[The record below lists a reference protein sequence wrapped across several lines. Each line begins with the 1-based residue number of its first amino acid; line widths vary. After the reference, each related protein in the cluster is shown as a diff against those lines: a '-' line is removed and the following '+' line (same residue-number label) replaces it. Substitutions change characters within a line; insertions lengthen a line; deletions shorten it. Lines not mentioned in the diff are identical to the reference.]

1 MPSKKIIL
9 LLEGL
14 DCASCANKI
23 ETEINQI
30 SGIVKASVNFVSTK
44 LEVEIDD
51 NKDEN
56 NIIDSIKNKIKIIEP
71 KVNVTEIN
79 KRRKINEKN
88 KQEEKEQKYEM
99 ILILIGAILYF
110 IAMISNISGQTKFA
124 LYLFSYAI
132 LGGDVVLNA
141 TKNIFKGKIFDENFL
156 MTVATL
162 GAFIIREY
170 PEGVAVMLFY
180 KIGESFQSYAVNKSR
195 KSISNLM
202 DIRPDYANLK
212 MGNETKKV
220 SPEEVNIGH
229 IIIVKAGEKIPL
241 DGVVIEGKSMVDMS
255 ALTGESVPVKVA
267 SGSNVLSGAINNNG
281 NLEIKVSKRFE
292 ESTVSKILDLVEN
305 SNINKAE
312 TENFITRFA
321 KYYTPVVVI
330 IALCLAIIPPLISK
344 DNLWFDWIYRAL
356 VFLVVSCP
364 CGLVISIPLG
374 FFSGIGTA
382 SKNGL
387 LIKGSNYLESLS
399 KAEIVVFDKTGTLT
413 KGVFKV
419 IKINNVDTV
428 SQEDLL
434 EYAAY
439 AEYYSNHPIGL
450 SIVKEYN
457 KEINKNDIKDYNEI
471 SGHGLSVT
479 VKGKKVLAGNSKLMN
494 KEKIKY
500 KEVSEVGTIVHI
512 AVDNKY
518 YGYLIIS
525 DEIKEDA
532 KKAIEG
538 LRKLKVKNIVMLTG
552 DNKEVAENVA
562 EKLNIDSVEAELLPD
577 EKVSN
582 VEKLYKAKTS
592 KGTLVFAGDGI
603 NDAPVLVIAD
613 VGVAMG
619 GLGSDAAI
627 EAADVVIMNDEP
639 SKLIDGIKISRRTE
653 KIVWQNII
661 LAIGVKIIVLI
672 LGAIGYANM
681 WEAVFAD
688 VGVTLIAVINS
699 IRIMNYK

>member
-1 MPSKKIIL
+1 MPSKKITL

-23 ETEINQI
+23 EAEVNQI
-30 SGIVKASVNFVSTK
+30 NGVVKASVNFVSIK
-44 LEVEIDD
+44 LEVYIEE

-56 NIIDSIKNKIKIIEP
+56 DIIDIIKNRIKIIEP
-71 KVNVTEIN
+71 EVHVVEIN
-79 KRRKINEKN
+79 KINKVNDNE
-88 KQEEKEQKYEM
+88 QEEKEQKYE
-99 ILILIGAILYF
+99 IALLIVGAVLFF
-110 IAMISNISGQTKFA
+110 IAMFFNISNQFKFI
-124 LYLFSYAI
+124 LYLISYVI
-132 LGGDVVLNA
+132 LGGDVLLNA
-141 TKNIFKGKIFDENFL
+141 IRNIFRGKIFDENFL
-156 MTVATL
+156 MAIATL
-162 GAFIIREY
+162 GAFFIRQY

-180 KIGESFQSYAVNKSR
+180 KVGESFQSYAVNKSR
-195 KSISNLM
+195 KSISELM

-212 MGNETKKV
+212 IGNETKKV
-220 SPEEVNIGH
+220 SPEEVNIDD

-241 DGVVIEGKSMVDMS
+241 DGVVVEGKSMVDTS
-255 ALTGESVPVKVA
+255 ALTGESVPVKVEL
-267 SGSNVLSGAINNNG
+267 GSNVLSGSINNNG
-281 NLEIKVSKRFE
+281 ILEIKVSKRFE

-305 SNINKAE
+305 ASSSKAE

-330 IALCLAIIPPLISK
+330 VALCLAIIPPLILS
-344 DNLWFDWIYRAL
+344 NNSWFGWIYRAL

-364 CGLVISIPLG
+364 CGLVISVPLG

-419 IKINNVDTV
+419 TKINNEENI
-428 SQEDLL
+428 SKEELL

-450 SIVKEYN
+450 SIVKSYN
-457 KEINKNDIKDYNEI
+457 KEINKNEIKDYNEI
-471 SGHGLSVT
+471 SGHGISVT
-479 VKGKKVLAGNSKLMN
+479 VKNQKVLVGNSKLMN
-494 KEKIKY
+494 KENITY
-500 KEVSEVGTIVHI
+500 KEAPQIGTIAHI

-525 DEIKEDA
+525 DEIKDDA

-538 LRKLKVKNIVMLTG
+538 LRKLKIKNIVMLTG
-552 DNKEVAENVA
+552 DSKAVAENVSK
-562 EKLNIDSVEAELLPD
+562 ELNLDSVESELLPD
-577 EKVSN
+577 QKVEKV
-582 VEKLYKAKTS
+582 EELYKTKS
-592 KGTLVFAGDGI
+592 PKGTLVFTGDGI
-603 NDAPVLVIAD
+603 NDAPVLAIAD

-661 LAIGVKIIVLI
+661 MALAVKFIVLT
-672 LGAIGYANM
+672 LGALGIANM

-699 IRIMNYK
+699 IRIMKYR

>member
-1 MPSKKIIL
+1 MPSKKITL

-23 ETEINQI
+23 EAEVNQI
-30 SGIVKASVNFVSTK
+30 NGVVKASVNFVSIK
-44 LEVEIDD
+44 LEVYIEE

-56 NIIDSIKNKIKIIEP
+56 DIIDIIKNRIKIIEP
-71 KVNVTEIN
+71 EVHVVEIN
-79 KRRKINEKN
+79 KINKVNNNE
-88 KQEEKEQKYEM
+88 QEEKEQKYE
-99 ILILIGAILYF
+99 IALLIVGAVLFF
-110 IAMISNISGQTKFA
+110 IAMFFNISNQFKFI
-124 LYLFSYAI
+124 LYLISYVI
-132 LGGDVVLNA
+132 LGGDVLLNA
-141 TKNIFKGKIFDENFL
+141 IRNIFRGKIFDENFL
-156 MTVATL
+156 MAIATL
-162 GAFIIREY
+162 GAFFIRQY

-180 KIGESFQSYAVNKSR
+180 KVGESFQSYAVNKSR
-195 KSISNLM
+195 KLISELM

-212 MGNETKKV
+212 IGNETKKV
-220 SPEEVNIGH
+220 SPEEVNIDD

-241 DGVVIEGKSMVDMS
+241 DGVVVEGKSMVDTS
-255 ALTGESVPVKVA
+255 ALTGESVPVKVEL
-267 SGSNVLSGAINNNG
+267 GSNVLSGSINNNG
-281 NLEIKVSKRFE
+281 ILEIKASKRFE

-305 SNINKAE
+305 ASSSKAE

-330 IALCLAIIPPLISK
+330 VALCLAIIPPLILS
-344 DNLWFDWIYRAL
+344 NNSWFGWIYRAL

-364 CGLVISIPLG
+364 CGLVISVPLG

-419 IKINNVDTV
+419 TKINNEENI
-428 SQEDLL
+428 SKEELL

-450 SIVKEYN
+450 SIVKSYN
-457 KEINKNDIKDYNEI
+457 KEINKNEIKDYNEI
-471 SGHGLSVT
+471 SGHGISVT
-479 VKGKKVLAGNSKLMN
+479 IKNKKVLVGNSKLMN
-494 KEKIKY
+494 KENITY
-500 KEVSEVGTIVHI
+500 KEAPQIGTIAHI
-512 AVDNKY
+512 AVDKKY

-525 DEIKEDA
+525 DEIKDDS

-538 LRKLKVKNIVMLTG
+538 LRKLKIKNIVMLTG
-552 DNKEVAENVA
+552 DSKAVAENVSK
-562 EKLNIDSVEAELLPD
+562 ELNLDSVESELLPD
-577 EKVSN
+577 QKVEKV
-582 VEKLYKAKTS
+582 EELYKTKS
-592 KGTLVFAGDGI
+592 PKGTLVFTGDGI
-603 NDAPVLVIAD
+603 NDAPVLAIAD

-661 LAIGVKIIVLI
+661 MALAVKFIVLT
-672 LGAIGYANM
+672 LGALGIANM

-699 IRIMNYK
+699 IRIMKYK

>member
-1 MPSKKIIL
+1 MPSKKITL

-23 ETEINQI
+23 EAEVNQI
-30 SGIVKASVNFVSTK
+30 NGVVKASVNFVSIK
-44 LEVEIDD
+44 LEVYIEE

-56 NIIDSIKNKIKIIEP
+56 DIIDIIKNRIKIIEP
-71 KVNVTEIN
+71 EVHVVEIN
-79 KRRKINEKN
+79 KINKVNDNE
-88 KQEEKEQKYEM
+88 QEEKEQKYE
-99 ILILIGAILYF
+99 IALLIVGAVLFF
-110 IAMISNISGQTKFA
+110 IAMFFNISNQFKFI
-124 LYLFSYAI
+124 LYLISYVI
-132 LGGDVVLNA
+132 LGGDVLLNA
-141 TKNIFKGKIFDENFL
+141 IRNIFRGKIFDENFL
-156 MTVATL
+156 MAIATL
-162 GAFIIREY
+162 GAFFIRQY

-180 KIGESFQSYAVNKSR
+180 KVGESFQSYAVNKSR
-195 KSISNLM
+195 KSISDLM

-212 MGNETKKV
+212 IGNETKKV
-220 SPEEVNIGH
+220 SPEEVNIDD

-241 DGVVIEGKSMVDMS
+241 DGVVVEGKSMVDTS
-255 ALTGESVPVKVA
+255 ALTGESVPVKVEL
-267 SGSNVLSGAINNNG
+267 GSNVLSGSINNNG
-281 NLEIKVSKRFE
+281 ILEIKVSKRFE

-305 SNINKAE
+305 ASSSKAE

-330 IALCLAIIPPLISK
+330 VALCLAIIPPLILS
-344 DNLWFDWIYRAL
+344 NNSWFGWIYRAL

-364 CGLVISIPLG
+364 CGLVISVPLG

-419 IKINNVDTV
+419 TKINNEENI
-428 SQEDLL
+428 SKEELL

-450 SIVKEYN
+450 SIVKSYN
-457 KEINKNDIKDYNEI
+457 KEINKNEIKDYNEI
-471 SGHGLSVT
+471 SGHGISVT
-479 VKGKKVLAGNSKLMN
+479 VKNQKVLVGNSKLMN
-494 KEKIKY
+494 KENITY
-500 KEVSEVGTIVHI
+500 KEAPQIGTIAHI

-525 DEIKEDA
+525 DEIKDDS

-538 LRKLKVKNIVMLTG
+538 LRKLKIKNIVMLTG
-552 DNKEVAENVA
+552 DSKAVAENVSK
-562 EKLNIDSVEAELLPD
+562 ELNLDSVESELLPD
-577 EKVSN
+577 QKVEKV
-582 VEKLYKAKTS
+582 EELYKTKS
-592 KGTLVFAGDGI
+592 PKGTLVFTGDGI
-603 NDAPVLVIAD
+603 NDAPVLAIAD

-661 LAIGVKIIVLI
+661 MALAVKFIVLT
-672 LGAIGYANM
+672 LGALGIANM

-699 IRIMNYK
+699 IRIMKYK

>member
-1 MPSKKIIL
+1 MPSKKITL

-23 ETEINQI
+23 EAEVNQI
-30 SGIVKASVNFVSTK
+30 NGVVKASVNFVSIK
-44 LEVEIDD
+44 LEVYIEE

-56 NIIDSIKNKIKIIEP
+56 DIIDIIKNRIKIIEP
-71 KVNVTEIN
+71 EVHVVEIN
-79 KRRKINEKN
+79 KINKVNDNE
-88 KQEEKEQKYEM
+88 QEEKEQKYE
-99 ILILIGAILYF
+99 IALLIVGAVLFF
-110 IAMISNISGQTKFA
+110 IAMFFNISNQFKFI
-124 LYLFSYAI
+124 LYLISYVI
-132 LGGDVVLNA
+132 LGGDVLLNA
-141 TKNIFKGKIFDENFL
+141 IRNIFRGKIFDENFL
-156 MTVATL
+156 MAIATL
-162 GAFIIREY
+162 GAFFIRQY

-195 KSISNLM
+195 KSISDLM

-212 MGNETKKV
+212 IGDETKKV
-220 SPEEVNIGH
+220 SPEEVNIDD

-241 DGVVIEGKSMVDMS
+241 DGVVVEGKSMVDTS
-255 ALTGESVPVKVA
+255 ALTGESVPVKVEL
-267 SGSNVLSGAINNNG
+267 GSNVLSGSINNNG
-281 NLEIKVSKRFE
+281 ILEIKVSKRFE

-305 SNINKAE
+305 ASSSKAE

-330 IALCLAIIPPLISK
+330 VALCLAIIPPLILS
-344 DNLWFDWIYRAL
+344 NNSWFGWIYRAL

-364 CGLVISIPLG
+364 CGLVISVPLG

-419 IKINNVDTV
+419 TKINNEENI
-428 SQEDLL
+428 SKEELL

-450 SIVKEYN
+450 SIVKSYN
-457 KEINKNDIKDYNEI
+457 KEINKNEIKDYNEI
-471 SGHGLSVT
+471 SGHGISVT
-479 VKGKKVLAGNSKLMN
+479 VKNQKVLVGNSKLMN
-494 KEKIKY
+494 KENITY
-500 KEVSEVGTIVHI
+500 KEAPQIGTIAHI

-525 DEIKEDA
+525 DEIKDDA

-538 LRKLKVKNIVMLTG
+538 LRKLKIKNIVMLTG
-552 DNKEVAENVA
+552 DSKAVAENVSK
-562 EKLNIDSVEAELLPD
+562 ELNLDSVESELLPD
-577 EKVSN
+577 QKVEKV
-582 VEKLYKAKTS
+582 EELYKTKS
-592 KGTLVFAGDGI
+592 PKGTLVFTGDGI
-603 NDAPVLVIAD
+603 NDAPVLAIAD

-661 LAIGVKIIVLI
+661 MALAVKFIVLT
-672 LGAIGYANM
+672 LGALGIANM

-699 IRIMNYK
+699 IRIMKYK

>member
-1 MPSKKIIL
+1 MPSKKITL

-23 ETEINQI
+23 EAEVNQI
-30 SGIVKASVNFVSTK
+30 NGVVKASVNFVSIK
-44 LEVEIDD
+44 LEVYIEE

-56 NIIDSIKNKIKIIEP
+56 DIIDIIKNRIKIIEP
-71 KVNVTEIN
+71 EVHVVEIN
-79 KRRKINEKN
+79 KINKVNNNE
-88 KQEEKEQKYEM
+88 QEEKEQKYE
-99 ILILIGAILYF
+99 IALLIVGAVLFF
-110 IAMISNISGQTKFA
+110 IAMFFNISNQFKFI
-124 LYLFSYAI
+124 LYLISYVI
-132 LGGDVVLNA
+132 LGGDVLLNA
-141 TKNIFKGKIFDENFL
+141 IRNIFRGKIFDENFL
-156 MTVATL
+156 MAIATL
-162 GAFIIREY
+162 GAFFIRQY

-180 KIGESFQSYAVNKSR
+180 KVGESFQSYAVNKSR
-195 KSISNLM
+195 KSISELM

-212 MGNETKKV
+212 IGNETKKV
-220 SPEEVNIGH
+220 SPEEVNIDD

-241 DGVVIEGKSMVDMS
+241 DGVVVEGKSMVDTS
-255 ALTGESVPVKVA
+255 ALTGESVPVKVEL
-267 SGSNVLSGAINNNG
+267 GSNVLSGSINNNG
-281 NLEIKVSKRFE
+281 ILEIKVSKRFE

-305 SNINKAE
+305 ASSSKAE

-330 IALCLAIIPPLISK
+330 VALCLAIIPPLILS
-344 DNLWFDWIYRAL
+344 NNSWFGWIYRAL

-364 CGLVISIPLG
+364 CGLVISVPLG

-419 IKINNVDTV
+419 TKINNEENI
-428 SQEDLL
+428 SKEELL

-450 SIVKEYN
+450 SIVKSYN
-457 KEINKNDIKDYNEI
+457 KEINKNEIKDYNEI
-471 SGHGLSVT
+471 SGHGISVT
-479 VKGKKVLAGNSKLMN
+479 VKNQKVLVGNSKLMN
-494 KEKIKY
+494 KENITY
-500 KEVSEVGTIVHI
+500 KEAPQIGTIAHI

-525 DEIKEDA
+525 DEIKDDA

-538 LRKLKVKNIVMLTG
+538 LRKLKIKNIVMLTG
-552 DNKEVAENVA
+552 DSKAVAENVSK
-562 EKLNIDSVEAELLPD
+562 ELNLDSVESELLPD
-577 EKVSN
+577 QKVEKV
-582 VEKLYKAKTS
+582 EELYKTKS
-592 KGTLVFAGDGI
+592 PKGTLVFTGDGI
-603 NDAPVLVIAD
+603 NDAPVLAIAD

-661 LAIGVKIIVLI
+661 MALAVKFIVLT
-672 LGAIGYANM
+672 LGALGIANM

-699 IRIMNYK
+699 IRIMKYK

>member
-1 MPSKKIIL
+1 MPSKKITL

-23 ETEINQI
+23 EAEVNQI
-30 SGIVKASVNFVSTK
+30 NGVVKASVNFVSIK
-44 LEVEIDD
+44 LEVYIEE

-56 NIIDSIKNKIKIIEP
+56 DIIDIIKNRIKIIEP
-71 KVNVTEIN
+71 EVHVVEIN
-79 KRRKINEKN
+79 KINKVNNNE
-88 KQEEKEQKYEM
+88 QEEKEQKYE
-99 ILILIGAILYF
+99 IALLIVGAVLFF
-110 IAMISNISGQTKFA
+110 IAMFFNISNQFKFI
-124 LYLFSYAI
+124 LYLISYVI
-132 LGGDVVLNA
+132 LGGDVLLNA
-141 TKNIFKGKIFDENFL
+141 IRNIFRGKIFDENFL
-156 MTVATL
+156 MAIATL
-162 GAFIIREY
+162 GAFFIRQY

-195 KSISNLM
+195 KSISDLM

-212 MGNETKKV
+212 IGDETKKV
-220 SPEEVNIGH
+220 SPEEVNIDD

-241 DGVVIEGKSMVDMS
+241 DGVVVEGKSMVDTS
-255 ALTGESVPVKVA
+255 ALTGESVPVKVEL
-267 SGSNVLSGAINNNG
+267 GSNVLSGSINNNG
-281 NLEIKVSKRFE
+281 ILEIKVSKRFE

-305 SNINKAE
+305 ASSSKAE

-330 IALCLAIIPPLISK
+330 VALCLAIIPPLILS
-344 DNLWFDWIYRAL
+344 NNSWFGWIYRAL

-364 CGLVISIPLG
+364 CGLVISVPLG

-419 IKINNVDTV
+419 TKINNEENI
-428 SQEDLL
+428 SKEELL

-450 SIVKEYN
+450 SIVKSYN
-457 KEINKNDIKDYNEI
+457 KEINKNEIKDYNEI
-471 SGHGLSVT
+471 SGHGISVT
-479 VKGKKVLAGNSKLMN
+479 VKNQKVLVGNSKLMN
-494 KEKIKY
+494 KENITY
-500 KEVSEVGTIVHI
+500 KEAPQIGTIAHI

-525 DEIKEDA
+525 DEIKDDA

-538 LRKLKVKNIVMLTG
+538 LRKLKIKNIVMLTG
-552 DNKEVAENVA
+552 DSKAVAENVSK
-562 EKLNIDSVEAELLPD
+562 ELNLDSVESELLPD
-577 EKVSN
+577 QKVEKV
-582 VEKLYKAKTS
+582 EELYKTKS
-592 KGTLVFAGDGI
+592 PKGTLVFTGDGI
-603 NDAPVLVIAD
+603 NDAPVLAIAD

-661 LAIGVKIIVLI
+661 MALAVKFIVLT
-672 LGAIGYANM
+672 LGALGIANM

-699 IRIMNYK
+699 IRIMKYK

>member
-1 MPSKKIIL
+1 MPSKKITL

-23 ETEINQI
+23 EAEVNQI
-30 SGIVKASVNFVSTK
+30 NGVVKASVNFVSTK
-44 LEVEIDD
+44 LEVYIEE

-56 NIIDSIKNKIKIIEP
+56 DIIDIIKNRIKIIEP
-71 KVNVTEIN
+71 EVHVVEIN
-79 KRRKINEKN
+79 KINKVNDNE
-88 KQEEKEQKYEM
+88 QEEKEQKYE
-99 ILILIGAILYF
+99 IALLIVGAVLFF
-110 IAMISNISGQTKFA
+110 IAMFFNISNQFKFI
-124 LYLFSYAI
+124 LYLISYVI
-132 LGGDVVLNA
+132 LGGDVLLNA
-141 TKNIFKGKIFDENFL
+141 IRNIFRGKIFDENFL
-156 MTVATL
+156 MAIATL
-162 GAFIIREY
+162 GAFFIRQY

-180 KIGESFQSYAVNKSR
+180 KVGESFQSYAVNKSR
-195 KSISNLM
+195 KSISELM

-212 MGNETKKV
+212 IGNETKKV
-220 SPEEVNIGH
+220 SPEEVNIDD

-241 DGVVIEGKSMVDMS
+241 DGVVVEGKSMVDTS
-255 ALTGESVPVKVA
+255 ALTGESVPVKVEL
-267 SGSNVLSGAINNNG
+267 GSNVLSGSINNNG
-281 NLEIKVSKRFE
+281 ILEIKVSKRFE

-305 SNINKAE
+305 ASSSKAE

-330 IALCLAIIPPLISK
+330 VALCLAIIPPLILS
-344 DNLWFDWIYRAL
+344 NNSWFGWIYRAL

-364 CGLVISIPLG
+364 CGLVISVPLG

-419 IKINNVDTV
+419 TKINNEENI
-428 SQEDLL
+428 SKEELL

-450 SIVKEYN
+450 SIVKSYN
-457 KEINKNDIKDYNEI
+457 KEINKNEIKDYNEI
-471 SGHGLSVT
+471 SGHGISVT
-479 VKGKKVLAGNSKLMN
+479 VKNQKVLVGNSKLMN
-494 KEKIKY
+494 KENITY
-500 KEVSEVGTIVHI
+500 KEAPQIGTIAHI

-525 DEIKEDA
+525 DEIKDDA

-538 LRKLKVKNIVMLTG
+538 LRKLKIKNIVMLTG
-552 DNKEVAENVA
+552 DSKAVAENVSK
-562 EKLNIDSVEAELLPD
+562 ELNLDSVESELLPD
-577 EKVSN
+577 QKVEKV
-582 VEKLYKAKTS
+582 EELYKTKS
-592 KGTLVFAGDGI
+592 PKGTLVFTGDGI
-603 NDAPVLVIAD
+603 NDAPVLAIAD

-661 LAIGVKIIVLI
+661 MALAVKFIVLT
-672 LGAIGYANM
+672 LGALGIANM

-699 IRIMNYK
+699 IRIMKYK

>member
-1 MPSKKIIL
+1 MPSKKITL

-23 ETEINQI
+23 EAEVNQI
-30 SGIVKASVNFVSTK
+30 NGVVKASVNFVSIK
-44 LEVEIDD
+44 LEVYIEE

-56 NIIDSIKNKIKIIEP
+56 DIIDIIKNRIKIIEP
-71 KVNVTEIN
+71 EVHVVEIN
-79 KRRKINEKN
+79 KINKVNDNE
-88 KQEEKEQKYEM
+88 QEEKEQKYE
-99 ILILIGAILYF
+99 IALLIVGAVLFF
-110 IAMISNISGQTKFA
+110 IAMFFNISNQFKFI
-124 LYLFSYAI
+124 LYLISYVI
-132 LGGDVVLNA
+132 LGGDVLLNA
-141 TKNIFKGKIFDENFL
+141 IRNIFRGKIFDENFL
-156 MTVATL
+156 MAIATL
-162 GAFIIREY
+162 GAFFIRQY

-180 KIGESFQSYAVNKSR
+180 KVGESFQSYAVNKSR
-195 KSISNLM
+195 KSISDLM

-212 MGNETKKV
+212 IGNETKKV
-220 SPEEVNIGH
+220 SPEEVNIDD

-241 DGVVIEGKSMVDMS
+241 DGVVVEGKSMVDTS
-255 ALTGESVPVKVA
+255 ALTGESVPVKVEL
-267 SGSNVLSGAINNNG
+267 GSNVLSGSINNNG
-281 NLEIKVSKRFE
+281 ILEIKVSKRFE

-305 SNINKAE
+305 ASSSKAE

-330 IALCLAIIPPLISK
+330 VALCLAIIPPLILS
-344 DNLWFDWIYRAL
+344 NNSWFGWIYRAL

-364 CGLVISIPLG
+364 CGLVISVPLG

-399 KAEIVVFDKTGTLT
+399 KAEVVVFDKTGTLT

-419 IKINNVDTV
+419 TKINNEENI
-428 SQEDLL
+428 SKEELL

-450 SIVKEYN
+450 SIVKSYN
-457 KEINKNDIKDYNEI
+457 KEINKNEIKDYNEI
-471 SGHGLSVT
+471 SGHGISVT
-479 VKGKKVLAGNSKLMN
+479 VKNQKVLVGNSKLMN
-494 KEKIKY
+494 KENITY
-500 KEVSEVGTIVHI
+500 KEAPQIGTIAHI

-525 DEIKEDA
+525 DEIKDDA

-538 LRKLKVKNIVMLTG
+538 LRKLKIKNIVMLTG
-552 DNKEVAENVA
+552 DSKAVAENVSK
-562 EKLNIDSVEAELLPD
+562 ELNLDSVESELLPD
-577 EKVSN
+577 QKVEKV
-582 VEKLYKAKTS
+582 EELYKTKS
-592 KGTLVFAGDGI
+592 PKGTLVFTGDGI
-603 NDAPVLVIAD
+603 NDAPVLAIAD

-661 LAIGVKIIVLI
+661 MALAVKFIVLT
-672 LGAIGYANM
+672 LGALGIANM

-699 IRIMNYK
+699 IRIMKYK

>member
-1 MPSKKIIL
+1 MPSKKITL

-23 ETEINQI
+23 EAEVNQI
-30 SGIVKASVNFVSTK
+30 NGVVKASVNFVSIK
-44 LEVEIDD
+44 LEVYIEE

-56 NIIDSIKNKIKIIEP
+56 DIIDIIKNRIKIIEP
-71 KVNVTEIN
+71 EVHVVEIN
-79 KRRKINEKN
+79 KINKVNDNE
-88 KQEEKEQKYEM
+88 QEEKEQKYE
-99 ILILIGAILYF
+99 IALLIVGAVLFF
-110 IAMISNISGQTKFA
+110 IAMFFNISNQFKFI
-124 LYLFSYAI
+124 LYLISYVI
-132 LGGDVVLNA
+132 LGGDVLLNA
-141 TKNIFKGKIFDENFL
+141 IRNIFRGKIFDENFL
-156 MTVATL
+156 MAIATL
-162 GAFIIREY
+162 GAFFIRQY

-180 KIGESFQSYAVNKSR
+180 KVGESFQSYAVNKSR
-195 KSISNLM
+195 KSISELM

-212 MGNETKKV
+212 IGNETKKV
-220 SPEEVNIGH
+220 SPEEVNIDD

-241 DGVVIEGKSMVDMS
+241 DGVVVEGKSMVDTS
-255 ALTGESVPVKVA
+255 ALTGESVPVKVEL
-267 SGSNVLSGAINNNG
+267 GSNVLSGSINNNG
-281 NLEIKVSKRFE
+281 ILEIKVSKRFE

-305 SNINKAE
+305 ASSSKAE

-330 IALCLAIIPPLISK
+330 VALCLAIIPPLILS
-344 DNLWFDWIYRAL
+344 NNSWFGWIYRAL

-364 CGLVISIPLG
+364 CGLVISVPLG

-419 IKINNVDTV
+419 TKINNEENI
-428 SQEDLL
+428 SKEELL

-450 SIVKEYN
+450 SIVKSYN
-457 KEINKNDIKDYNEI
+457 KEINKNEIKDYNEI
-471 SGHGLSVT
+471 SGHGISVT
-479 VKGKKVLAGNSKLMN
+479 VKNQKVLVGNSKLMN
-494 KEKIKY
+494 KENITY
-500 KEVSEVGTIVHI
+500 KEAPQIGTIAHI

-525 DEIKEDA
+525 DEIKDDA

-538 LRKLKVKNIVMLTG
+538 LRKLKIKNIVMLTG
-552 DNKEVAENVA
+552 DSKAVAENVSK
-562 EKLNIDSVEAELLPD
+562 ELNLDSVESELLPD
-577 EKVSN
+577 QKVEKV
-582 VEKLYKAKTS
+582 EELYKTKS
-592 KGTLVFAGDGI
+592 PKGTLVFTGDGI
-603 NDAPVLVIAD
+603 NDAPVLAIAD

-661 LAIGVKIIVLI
+661 MALAVKFIVLT
-672 LGAIGYANM
+672 LGALGIANM

-699 IRIMNYK
+699 IRIMKYK

>member
-1 MPSKKIIL
+1 MPSKKITL

-23 ETEINQI
+23 EAEVNQI
-30 SGIVKASVNFVSTK
+30 NGVVKASVNFVSIK
-44 LEVEIDD
+44 LEVYIEE

-56 NIIDSIKNKIKIIEP
+56 DIIDIIKNRIKIIEP
-71 KVNVTEIN
+71 EVHVVEIN
-79 KRRKINEKN
+79 KINKVNDNE
-88 KQEEKEQKYEM
+88 QEEKEQKYE
-99 ILILIGAILYF
+99 IALLIVGAVLFF
-110 IAMISNISGQTKFA
+110 IAMFFNISNQFKFI
-124 LYLFSYAI
+124 LYLISYVI
-132 LGGDVVLNA
+132 LGGDVLLNA
-141 TKNIFKGKIFDENFL
+141 IRNIFRGKIFDENFL
-156 MTVATL
+156 MAIATL
-162 GAFIIREY
+162 GAFFIRQY

-180 KIGESFQSYAVNKSR
+180 KVGESFQSYAVNKSR
-195 KSISNLM
+195 KSISELM

-212 MGNETKKV
+212 IGNETKKV
-220 SPEEVNIGH
+220 SPEEVNIDD

-241 DGVVIEGKSMVDMS
+241 DGVVVEGKSMVDTS
-255 ALTGESVPVKVA
+255 ALTGESVPVKVEL
-267 SGSNVLSGAINNNG
+267 GSNVLSGSINNNG
-281 NLEIKVSKRFE
+281 ILEIKVSKRFE
-292 ESTVSKILDLVEN
+292 ESTISKILDLVEN
-305 SNINKAE
+305 ASSSKAE

-330 IALCLAIIPPLISK
+330 VALCLAIIPPLILS
-344 DNLWFDWIYRAL
+344 NNSWFGWIYRAL

-364 CGLVISIPLG
+364 CGLVISVPLG

-419 IKINNVDTV
+419 TKINNEENI
-428 SQEDLL
+428 SKEELL

-450 SIVKEYN
+450 SIVKSYN
-457 KEINKNDIKDYNEI
+457 KEINKNEIKDYNEI
-471 SGHGLSVT
+471 SGHGISVT
-479 VKGKKVLAGNSKLMN
+479 VKNQKVLVGNSKLMN
-494 KEKIKY
+494 KENITY
-500 KEVSEVGTIVHI
+500 KEAPQIGTIAHI

-525 DEIKEDA
+525 DEIKDDA

-538 LRKLKVKNIVMLTG
+538 LRKLKIKNIVMLTG
-552 DNKEVAENVA
+552 DSKAVAENVSK
-562 EKLNIDSVEAELLPD
+562 ELNLDSVESELLPD
-577 EKVSN
+577 QKVEKV
-582 VEKLYKAKTS
+582 EELYKTKS
-592 KGTLVFAGDGI
+592 PKGTLVFTGDGI
-603 NDAPVLVIAD
+603 NDAPVLAIAD

-661 LAIGVKIIVLI
+661 MALAVKFIVLT
-672 LGAIGYANM
+672 LGALGIANM

-699 IRIMNYK
+699 IRIMKYK

>member
-1 MPSKKIIL
+1 MPSKKITL

-23 ETEINQI
+23 EAEVNQI
-30 SGIVKASVNFVSTK
+30 NGVVKASVNFVSIK
-44 LEVEIDD
+44 LEVYIEE

-56 NIIDSIKNKIKIIEP
+56 DIIDIIKNRIKIIEP
-71 KVNVTEIN
+71 EVHVVEIN
-79 KRRKINEKN
+79 KINKVNDNE
-88 KQEEKEQKYEM
+88 QEEKEQKYE
-99 ILILIGAILYF
+99 IALLIVGAVLFF
-110 IAMISNISGQTKFA
+110 IAMFFNISNQFKFI
-124 LYLFSYAI
+124 LYLISYVI
-132 LGGDVVLNA
+132 LGGDVLLNA
-141 TKNIFKGKIFDENFL
+141 IRNIFRGKIFDENFL
-156 MTVATL
+156 MAIATL
-162 GAFIIREY
+162 GAFFIRQY

-180 KIGESFQSYAVNKSR
+180 KVGESFQSYAVNKSR
-195 KSISNLM
+195 KSISELM

-212 MGNETKKV
+212 IGNETKKV
-220 SPEEVNIGH
+220 SPEEVNIDD

-241 DGVVIEGKSMVDMS
+241 DGVVVEGKSMVDTS
-255 ALTGESVPVKVA
+255 ALTGESVPVKVEL
-267 SGSNVLSGAINNNG
+267 GSNVLSGSINNNG
-281 NLEIKVSKRFE
+281 ILEIKVSKRFE

-305 SNINKAE
+305 ASSSKAE

-330 IALCLAIIPPLISK
+330 VALCLAIIPPLILS
-344 DNLWFDWIYRAL
+344 NNSWFGWIYRAL
-356 VFLVVSCP
+356 VFLVVSCH
-364 CGLVISIPLG
+364 CGLVISVPLG

-419 IKINNVDTV
+419 TKINNEENI
-428 SQEDLL
+428 SKEELL

-450 SIVKEYN
+450 SIVKSYN
-457 KEINKNDIKDYNEI
+457 KEINKNEIKDYNEI
-471 SGHGLSVT
+471 SGHGISVT
-479 VKGKKVLAGNSKLMN
+479 VKNQKVLVGNSKLMN
-494 KEKIKY
+494 KENITY
-500 KEVSEVGTIVHI
+500 KEAPQIGTIAHI

-525 DEIKEDA
+525 DEIKDDA

-538 LRKLKVKNIVMLTG
+538 LRKLKIKNIVMLTG
-552 DNKEVAENVA
+552 DSKAVAENA
-562 EKLNIDSVEAELLPD
+562 SKELNLDSVESELLPD
-577 EKVSN
+577 QKVEKV
-582 VEKLYKAKTS
+582 EELYKTKS
-592 KGTLVFAGDGI
+592 PKGTLVFTGDGI
-603 NDAPVLVIAD
+603 NDAPVLAIAD

-661 LAIGVKIIVLI
+661 MALAVKFIVLT
-672 LGAIGYANM
+672 LGALGIANM

-699 IRIMNYK
+699 IRIMKYK

>member
-1 MPSKKIIL
+1 MPSKKITL

-23 ETEINQI
+23 EAEVNQI
-30 SGIVKASVNFVSTK
+30 NGVVKASVNFVSIK
-44 LEVEIDD
+44 LEVYIEE

-56 NIIDSIKNKIKIIEP
+56 DIIDIIKNRIKIIEP
-71 KVNVTEIN
+71 EVHVVEIN
-79 KRRKINEKN
+79 KINKVNDNE
-88 KQEEKEQKYEM
+88 QEEKEQKYE
-99 ILILIGAILYF
+99 IALLIVGAVLFF
-110 IAMISNISGQTKFA
+110 IAMFFNISNQFKFI
-124 LYLFSYAI
+124 LYLISYVI
-132 LGGDVVLNA
+132 LGGDVLLNA
-141 TKNIFKGKIFDENFL
+141 IRNIFRGKIFDENFL
-156 MTVATL
+156 MAIATL
-162 GAFIIREY
+162 GAFFIRQY

-180 KIGESFQSYAVNKSR
+180 KVGESFQSYAVNKSR
-195 KSISNLM
+195 KSISELM

-212 MGNETKKV
+212 IGNETKKV
-220 SPEEVNIGH
+220 SPEEVNIDD

-241 DGVVIEGKSMVDMS
+241 DGVVVEGKSMVDTS
-255 ALTGESVPVKVA
+255 ALTGESVPVKVEL
-267 SGSNVLSGAINNNG
+267 GSNVLSGSINNNG
-281 NLEIKVSKRFE
+281 ILEIKVSKRFE

-305 SNINKAE
+305 ASSSKAE

-330 IALCLAIIPPLISK
+330 VALCLAIIPPLILS
-344 DNLWFDWIYRAL
+344 NNSWFGWIYRAL

-364 CGLVISIPLG
+364 CGLVISVPLG

-419 IKINNVDTV
+419 TKINNEENI
-428 SQEDLL
+428 SKEELL

-450 SIVKEYN
+450 SIVKSYN
-457 KEINKNDIKDYNEI
+457 KEINKNEIKDYNEI
-471 SGHGLSVT
+471 SGHGISVT
-479 VKGKKVLAGNSKLMN
+479 VKNQKVLVGNSKLMN
-494 KEKIKY
+494 KENITY
-500 KEVSEVGTIVHI
+500 KEAPQIGTIAHI

-525 DEIKEDA
+525 DEIKDDA

-538 LRKLKVKNIVMLTG
+538 LRKIKIKNIVMLTG
-552 DNKEVAENVA
+552 DSKAVAENVSK
-562 EKLNIDSVEAELLPD
+562 ELNLDSVESELLPD
-577 EKVSN
+577 QKVEKV
-582 VEKLYKAKTS
+582 EELYKTKS
-592 KGTLVFAGDGI
+592 PKGTLVFTGDGI
-603 NDAPVLVIAD
+603 NDAPVLAIAD

-661 LAIGVKIIVLI
+661 MALAVKFIVLT
-672 LGAIGYANM
+672 LGALGIANM

-699 IRIMNYK
+699 IRIMKYK

>member
-1 MPSKKIIL
+1 MPSKKITL

-23 ETEINQI
+23 EAEVNQI
-30 SGIVKASVNFVSTK
+30 NGVVKASVNFVSIK
-44 LEVEIDD
+44 LEVYIEE

-56 NIIDSIKNKIKIIEP
+56 DIIDIIKNRIKIIEP
-71 KVNVTEIN
+71 EVHVVEIN
-79 KRRKINEKN
+79 KINKVNDNE
-88 KQEEKEQKYEM
+88 QEEKEQKYE
-99 ILILIGAILYF
+99 IALLIVGAVLFF
-110 IAMISNISGQTKFA
+110 IAMFFNISNQFKFI
-124 LYLFSYAI
+124 LYLISYVI
-132 LGGDVVLNA
+132 LGGDVLLNA
-141 TKNIFKGKIFDENFL
+141 IRNIFRGKIFDENFL
-156 MTVATL
+156 MAIATL
-162 GAFIIREY
+162 GAFFIRQY

-180 KIGESFQSYAVNKSR
+180 KVGESFQSYAVNKSR
-195 KSISNLM
+195 KSISDLM

-212 MGNETKKV
+212 IGNETKKV
-220 SPEEVNIGH
+220 SPEEVNIDD

-241 DGVVIEGKSMVDMS
+241 DGVVVEGKSMVDTS
-255 ALTGESVPVKVA
+255 ALTGESVPVKVEL
-267 SGSNVLSGAINNNG
+267 GSNVLSGSINNNG
-281 NLEIKVSKRFE
+281 ILEIKVSKRFE

-305 SNINKAE
+305 ASSSKAE

-330 IALCLAIIPPLISK
+330 VALCLAIIPPLILS
-344 DNLWFDWIYRAL
+344 NNSWFGWIYRAL

-364 CGLVISIPLG
+364 CGLVISVPLG

-419 IKINNVDTV
+419 TKINNEENI
-428 SQEDLL
+428 SKEELL

-450 SIVKEYN
+450 SIVKSYN
-457 KEINKNDIKDYNEI
+457 KEINKNEIKDYNEI
-471 SGHGLSVT
+471 SGHGISVT
-479 VKGKKVLAGNSKLMN
+479 VKNQKVLVGNSKLMN
-494 KEKIKY
+494 KENITY
-500 KEVSEVGTIVHI
+500 KEAPQIGTIAHI

-525 DEIKEDA
+525 DEIKDDA

-538 LRKLKVKNIVMLTG
+538 LRKLKIKNIVMLTG
-552 DNKEVAENVA
+552 DSKAVAENVSK
-562 EKLNIDSVEAELLPD
+562 ELNLDSVESELLPD
-577 EKVSN
+577 QKVEKV
-582 VEKLYKAKTS
+582 EELYKTKS
-592 KGTLVFAGDGI
+592 PKGTLVFTGDGI
-603 NDAPVLVIAD
+603 NDAPVLAIAD

-661 LAIGVKIIVLI
+661 MALAVKFIVLT
-672 LGAIGYANM
+672 LGALGIANM

-699 IRIMNYK
+699 IRIMKYK